1 MTVRDQERFDFIYRK
16 YYKKLL
22 RTAVNMLQN
31 VPAAEDLTNETFT
44 ILLTRFDRMQQH
56 PNIGGWLY
64 TVLSNLALNEIKKWN
79 RCILLPDET
88 LCQIGDK
95 SDILSFADLLP
106 AGLSNTDKEIL
117 RLRYLQNLNCAEIAQ
132 KLKIS
137 HDASRAR
144 LFRAKR
150 HYAAFISKEE
160 IY

>member
-1 MTVRDQERFDFIYRK
+1 
-16 YYKKLL
+16 
-22 RTAVNMLQN
+22 MLQN

-64 TVLSNLALNEIKKWN
+64 TVLSNLALNEMKKWN
-79 RCILLPDET
+79 RCIFLPDE
-88 LCQIGDK
+88 I
-95 SDILSFADLLP
+95 
-106 AGLSNTDKEIL
+106 SNTDKEIL
-117 RLRYLQNLNCAEIAQ
+117 CLRYLQNLNCAEIAQ

>member
-1 MTVRDQERFDFIYRK
+1 
-16 YYKKLL
+16 
-22 RTAVNMLQN
+22 MLQN

-44 ILLTRFDRMQQH
+44 IFLTRFDRMQQH

-64 TVLSNLALNEIKKWN
+64 TVLSNLALNEMKKWN
-79 RCILLPDET
+79 RCIFLPDE
-88 LCQIGDK
+88 I
-95 SDILSFADLLP
+95 
-106 AGLSNTDKEIL
+106 SNTDKEIL
-117 RLRYLQNLNCAEIAQ
+117 CLRYLQNLNCAEIAQ

>member
-64 TVLSNLALNEIKKWN
+64 TVLSNL
-79 RCILLPDET
+79 T
-88 LCQIGDK
+88 
-95 SDILSFADLLP
+95 
-106 AGLSNTDKEIL
+106 GLSNTDKEIMC
-117 RLRYLQNLNCAEIAQ
+117 LRYLRNLNCAEIAQ

-144 LFRAKR
+144 LYRAKR

>member
-1 MTVRDQERFDFIYRK
+1 
-16 YYKKLL
+16 
-22 RTAVNMLQN
+22 MLQN

-64 TVLSNLALNEIKKWN
+64 TVLSNLALNEMKKWN
-79 RCILLPDET
+79 RCIFLPDE
-88 LCQIGDK
+88 I
-95 SDILSFADLLP
+95 
-106 AGLSNTDKEIL
+106 SNTDKEIL
-117 RLRYLQNLNCAEIAQ
+117 CLRYLQNLNCAEIAQ

-150 HYAAFISKEE
+150 HDAAFISKEE

>member
-1 MTVRDQERFDFIYRK
+1 
-16 YYKKLL
+16 
-22 RTAVNMLQN
+22 MLQN
-31 VPAAEDLTNETFT
+31 VPAAEDLTNETLT

-79 RCILLPDET
+79 RCIFLPDET

-117 RLRYLQNLNCAEIAQ
+117 CLPTY
-132 KLKIS
+132 KI
-137 HDASRAR
+137 
-144 LFRAKR
+144 
-150 HYAAFISKEE
+150 
-160 IY
+160 

>member
-1 MTVRDQERFDFIYRK
+1 
-16 YYKKLL
+16 
-22 RTAVNMLQN
+22 MLQN

-56 PNIGGWLY
+56 PNIGGWLH
-64 TVLSNLALNEIKKWN
+64 TVLSNLALNEMKKWN
-79 RCILLPDET
+79 RCIFLPDET

-106 AGLSNTDKEIL
+106 TGLSHTDKEIL
-117 RLRYLQNLNCAEIAQ
+117 CLRYLQNLNCAEIAQ

-144 LFRAKR
+144 LYRAKR

>member
-64 TVLSNLALNEIKKWN
+64 TVLSNLALNEIKNGIGAFSCRMKHYAKLEIN
-79 RCILLPDET
+79 
-88 LCQIGDK
+88 QI
-95 SDILSFADLLP
+95 SDLLP
-106 AGLSNTDKEIL
+106 TDLSNTDKEIL
-117 RLRYLQNLNCAEIAQ
+117 CLPTY
-132 KLKIS
+132 KI
-137 HDASRAR
+137 
-144 LFRAKR
+144 
-150 HYAAFISKEE
+150 
-160 IY
+160 

>member
-64 TVLSNLALNEIKKWN
+64 TVLSNLALNEIKNGIGAFSCRMKHYSKLEIN
-79 RCILLPDET
+79 
-88 LCQIGDK
+88 QI
-95 SDILSFADLLP
+95 SFPLRISYPP
-106 AGLSNTDKEIL
+106 A
-117 RLRYLQNLNCAEIAQ
+117 YLIQIKKYCVYATY
-132 KLKIS
+132 KI
-137 HDASRAR
+137 
-144 LFRAKR
+144 
-150 HYAAFISKEE
+150 
-160 IY
+160 